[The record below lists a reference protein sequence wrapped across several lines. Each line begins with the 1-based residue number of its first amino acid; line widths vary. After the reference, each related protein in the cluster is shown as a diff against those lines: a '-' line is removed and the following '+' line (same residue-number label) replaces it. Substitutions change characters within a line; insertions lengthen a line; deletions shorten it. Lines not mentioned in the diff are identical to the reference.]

1 MSSGSSSS
9 KSHSASKDLYDK
21 AEKERRKLMDS
32 INRGGLPPDLA
43 AMQAF
48 AQGKLPS
55 SSSKSSKDSS
65 IPLPMPPEFSQA
77 LFAEMAAQA
86 AAVAA
91 AAASSSSS
99 NSSSAKRREQEMKE
113 AFEQLSK
120 SQVELFARNLGMGS
134 GISLIPTSSSSSTS
148 VSASNDEHKS
158 RRSRQSDH
166 ISITTPTKDD
176 HSAHMMSDDKPSPS
190 RRSET
195 TMEKVTLT
203 PVAAASIASLPPQTT
218 ITIAPTTLPASTSH
232 VPSSLLSTMS
242 SSISVP
248 ENLSSSLKQ
257 KSPTPQSHRP
267 MPPPSPQ
274 QQMSSPPTR
283 ASPLPPPQSIPQ
295 SHHEM
300 DLEDLIAPSKVSKG
314 SYGGTHAGDEL
325 ENSSVSDQ
333 DHEMDKQNMD
343 ASSNSSNPDDSDKK
357 ASGGRRTTRGKRP
370 RSGDDFDVIG
380 IPERKRELRSSA
392 GRLAAAA
399 AARHAAEAKL
409 AASSSQDTLNLST
422 SSNDDNDRS
431 ET

>member
-1 MSSGSSSS
+1 MPQDPHLLESLSRVAGLDITQGSRMASSGSSS
-9 KSHSASKDLYDK
+9 KSHNSSKDLYDK
-21 AEKERRKLMDS
+21 AEKERRKLMES
-32 INRGGLPPDLA
+32 LNRGGLPPDLA

-48 AQGKLPS
+48 AQ
-55 SSSKSSKDSS
+55 
-65 IPLPMPPEFSQA
+65 EFSQV

-86 AAVAA
+86 VA

-99 NSSSAKRREQEMKE
+99 NSSSAKRRDQEMKE
-113 AFEQLSK
+113 ALEQLSK

-134 GISLIPTSSSSSTS
+134 GISLTPTSSSSTS
-148 VSASNDEHKS
+148 VSALNDEHKS

-166 ISITTPTKDD
+166 VSITTPTKDD
-176 HSAHMMSDDKPSPS
+176 ITAHLVSDDKPSPS

-218 ITIAPTTLPASTSH
+218 ITIAPTTLPASTSN
-232 VPSSLLSTMS
+232 VP
-242 SSISVP
+242 
-248 ENLSSSLKQ
+248 SSLKQ

-274 QQMSSPPTR
+274 QQMVSPPTR
-283 ASPLPPPQSIPQ
+283 ASPLPPLPPPQAIPP

-314 SYGGTHAGDEL
+314 SFGGTNAGDEM

-333 DHEMDKQNMD
+333 DHEIDKQNMD
-343 ASSNSSNPDDSDKK
+343 ASSNSSNPDEADKK
-357 ASGGRRTTRGKRP
+357 ATSRRTTRGKRP
-370 RSGDDFDVIG
+370 RSGEDFEIIG

-409 AASSSQDTLNLST
+409 AASSQDTLNLST
-422 SSNDDNDRS
+422 SSNDDND
-431 ET
+431 